1 MAFVPTARLLLCVA
15 FALVPT
21 ATAPLAVALADAPTD
36 RAPIP
41 VAVAPLTAVALVG
54 GSTAISP
61 RPAVAHTNYLHPKE
75 LPKSLSI

>member
-21 ATAPLAVALADAPTD
+21 ATAPLAVALADDPTD
-36 RAPIP
+36 SAPIP

-54 GSTAISP
+54 GSNAICP
-61 RPAVAHTNYLHPKE
+61 RGAVAAYVLLAPKE